1 MRRLRALSTVKGA
14 AKTKRPGRLRL
25 WLRRSRRHAR
35 IAAFG
40 AVTLVVLGGGVVLW
54 RAVEPGRAMTAWQ
67 ENLLDR
73 TAAWGLA
80 VEDITVVGRR
90 HASGPALLDA
100 TGLSRGAPILG
111 VDLDE
116 VRARI
121 EAMPWI
127 ERATVQRRLPHH
139 IHVVVTEREPFALWQ
154 RQGRFAL
161 IDRSGRVIVEND
173 VAPFANLPLVVGA
186 GAAPVAAA
194 LLDELVRFPEVM
206 LRVTAAVRVG
216 ERRWNLRLASGA
228 DVLLPEGAE
237 TAAIERL
244 AALHR
249 DAGLLDRGLVAID
262 MRLPDRLVLR
272 PVAAPEPPPA
282 PGNRT
287 ATRRPT

>member
-1 MRRLRALSTVKGA
+1 MRRLSAPSKPKA
-14 AKTKRPGRLRL
+14 KRPGRLRL

-35 IAAFG
+35 VAAIG
-40 AVTLVVLGGGVVLW
+40 AAALVVIGGGVFAW
-54 RAVEPGRAMTAWQ
+54 RAAEPGRAIAGWQ
-67 ENLLDR
+67 ENLLDLS
-73 TAAWGLA
+73 AAWGLS
-80 VEDITVVGRR
+80 VEDITVEGRR
-90 HASGPALLDA
+90 HAAGPALLDA

-111 VDLDE
+111 VDLAE
-116 VRARI
+116 VRTRL

-127 ERATVQRRLPHH
+127 ARATVQRRLPHH
-139 IHVVVTEREPFALWQ
+139 IHVVVIEREPFALWQ

-173 VAPFANLPLVVGA
+173 VAPFAGLPLVVGT
-186 GAAPVAAA
+186 GAAPVAAS
-194 LLDELVRFPEVM
+194 LLDELARFPEVKH
-206 LRVTAAVRVG
+206 RVTAAVRVA

-228 DVLLPEGAE
+228 DVMLPEGAE

-272 PVAAPEPPPA
+272 PVAAPEPPPT